1 MTHTTLS
8 LEHYYH
14 IEHWGDGYFA
24 MNDKGEII
32 VRKHP
37 NDEGVTLLAIIQEA
51 ERSGLTLPIL
61 IRFNDI
67 LQDRVAKIF
76 TAFAQARE
84 TLAYQGL
91 YQLVYPIKV
100 NQEWAVVK
108 ELLNVPHHTLGL
120 EAGSKP
126 ELLAVIGMLGQIKSV
141 IVCNGYKDT
150 TYIRAALIA
159 QKMGHTVYIIIE
171 KISEWKII
179 EQESRRLGIRPQMG
193 VRIRLVSKSVGLWEN
208 TGGEKSKFGLSATQ
222 VLQLV
227 SQIRHDAMLD
237 CLQIIHCH
245 MGSEI
250 ANIQDIRG
258 CIQEIAQYY
267 AALRQLNVPIH
278 TLDLGGGLSVDYE
291 GTQSATGC
299 SMNYSLYDY
308 AFAILSNIQHLCAEA
323 HLPEPNIITESG
335 RALTAHHAVLI
346 TNITDIDQGYEDMP
360 LPINQDHA
368 APMVLEMWQHYQS
381 LSTCI
386 PTDVYAAAYELLISA
401 QNHFLH
407 GKVSLQDKATIE
419 SLFKKICLE
428 IQNNL
433 DASDAIDRSFYGQI
447 SERLVTKVF
456 CNLSFFQSI
465 PDAWALNQVFPV
477 APISQLLNT
486 ACMPSILED
495 LTCDSDGTLNRYL
508 SDGGVH
514 STIALPKFDKH
525 TPYHL
530 GFFLVGAYQEIL
542 GNLHNLFGDT
552 HSVAV
557 SLSGDGQFSLSHM
570 CDGDSVSNVLSAAH
584 FDCKK
589 LLLSC
594 KQQLKRSDLPDDIMQ
609 LYLMELSSI
618 FFQSTYLRI

>member
-245 MGSEI
+245 HGHRRLTIKST
-250 ANIQDIRG
+250 
-258 CIQEIAQYY
+258 
-267 AALRQLNVPIH
+267 RQ
-278 TLDLGGGLSVDYE
+278 
-291 GTQSATGC
+291 A
-299 SMNYSLYDY
+299 
-308 AFAILSNIQHLCAEA
+308 
-323 HLPEPNIITESG
+323 
-335 RALTAHHAVLI
+335 
-346 TNITDIDQGYEDMP
+346 
-360 LPINQDHA
+360 
-368 APMVLEMWQHYQS
+368 
-381 LSTCI
+381 
-386 PTDVYAAAYELLISA
+386 
-401 QNHFLH
+401 
-407 GKVSLQDKATIE
+407 
-419 SLFKKICLE
+419 
-428 IQNNL
+428 
-433 DASDAIDRSFYGQI
+433 
-447 SERLVTKVF
+447 
-456 CNLSFFQSI
+456 
-465 PDAWALNQVFPV
+465 
-477 APISQLLNT
+477 
-486 ACMPSILED
+486 
-495 LTCDSDGTLNRYL
+495 
-508 SDGGVH
+508 
-514 STIALPKFDKH
+514 
-525 TPYHL
+525 
-530 GFFLVGAYQEIL
+530 
-542 GNLHNLFGDT
+542 
-552 HSVAV
+552 
-557 SLSGDGQFSLSHM
+557 
-570 CDGDSVSNVLSAAH
+570 
-584 FDCKK
+584 
-589 LLLSC
+589 
-594 KQQLKRSDLPDDIMQ
+594 
-609 LYLMELSSI
+609 
-618 FFQSTYLRI
+618 